1 MIPTDLDT
9 RLKRREA
16 ASALTTAGYPI
27 SPATLATVASRGG
40 GPVYRCFG
48 RTVIY
53 RWGDLLQRAEK
64 RMTEPRRS
72 TSESDINRVGFTG
85 SRCRLDGKPV

>member
-16 ASALTTAGYPI
+16 ASALTKAGYPI

-53 RWGDLLQRAEK
+53 RWGDLIKWAEK

-85 SRCRLDGKPV
+85 G

>member
-16 ASALTTAGYPI
+16 ALALTKAGYPI

-53 RWGDLLQRAEK
+53 RWGDLLQWAEE

-85 SRCRLDGKPV
+85 G

>member
-16 ASALTTAGYPI
+16 ALALTKAGYPI

-40 GPVYRCFG
+40 GPAYRCFG

-53 RWGDLLQRAEK
+53 RWGNLLEWAEH

-72 TSESDINRVGFTG
+72 TSEPDINRVAFTRG
-85 SRCRLDGKPV
+85 